1 MSCLV
6 DGDSVNPEFEAQN
19 TKETQ
24 MSKIRNSKPGIST
37 RLVHYFIWTVILV
50 IAAGC
55 GPQQRGPRPVFTG
68 EKTLAEVLSILRS
81 RSQSSGPMKANG
93 QCLWQTKNNNEKV
106 SKENFAVKIWLNP
119 PREVYLQGDIAFNPR
134 GIVLGSNASEF
145 WLLVKPEASQYS
157 WGKWAEQE
165 TSSGLMFVPKSLDEA
180 LGIVEVNND
189 ESWLLS
195 HEGEMDVLVKR
206 DDKGDIIKKVY
217 VKRSD
222 YLVRKIEYFGVIG
235 KAVAIAEMN
244 KYKEVSEGFFVPT
257 FFRVMMP
264 EGDSAEASSS
274 ITLNLNSVKSTDFSD
289 KQRSAFFTPPPTKGY
304 ENIYRIIN
312 GRLVEQPD

>member
-1 MSCLV
+1 VSCIV
-6 DGDSVNPEFEAQN
+6 DWDSVNPKFGARN
-19 TKETQ
+19 TKEIQ
-24 MSKIRNSKPGIST
+24 MSKIRNSKPGISL
-37 RLVHYFIWTVILV
+37 RLIHYFVRAVLLI

-55 GPQQRGPRPVFTG
+55 GSEQREPEPVFTG
-68 EKTLAEVLSILRS
+68 EKTIVEALSILRS
-81 RSQSSGPMKANG
+81 RSQNTVPMKANG
-93 QCLWQTKNNNEKV
+93 QCLWQTKNNGKV

-134 GIVLGSNASEF
+134 GIVLGSNAGEF

-165 TSSGLMFVPKSLDEA
+165 TSSGLMVVPKSLDEA
-180 LGIVEVNND
+180 LGIVEVND
-189 ESWLLS
+189 GESWLLS
-195 HEGEMDVLVKR
+195 HKGEIDVLAKR

-217 VKRSD
+217 VNRSD
-222 YLVRKIEYFGVIG
+222 YLVRKIEYFDVIG
-235 KAVAIAEMN
+235 KAVAIAEMD
-244 KYKEVSEGFFVPT
+244 KYREVSEGFFVPT

-289 KQRSAFFTPPPTKGY
+289 KQRSVFFTRPPTKGY
-304 ENIYRIIN
+304 EHIYRIIN
-312 GRLVEQPD
+312 GQMVEQSD